1 MIFSDSNMAETP
13 NQQIEQNAPG
23 KPETTL
29 FIYFHT
35 WCMRAA
41 KALEEPYGSEPFQK
55 VNK

>member
-1 MIFSDSNMAETP
+1 MAETP

-55 VNK
+55 VNKYTQRQ